1 MMNGT
6 ISVSSQQ
13 GVGSTFTVIFTFP
26 VSAEQIEANQA
37 ASPINDHTSCRFKGC
52 RLLLVDDNDLNRE
65 IAATLL
71 EDAGCL
77 VEVARDGQESL
88 EKLLK
93 VDPLYY
99 KAVLMDIQMPI
110 MNGYEA
116 ARAIRAFDDPTRASI
131 PILAVSADAFE
142 EDRQKALRAGMN
154 GHLHKP
160 IDIDL
165 LFQTLDYL
173 LAESKDE

>member
-1 MMNGT
+1 MFL
-6 ISVSSQQ
+6 SSLKTWITCAQAYDF
-13 GVGSTFTVIFTFP
+13 STP
-26 VSAEQIEANQA
+26 VTA
-37 ASPINDHTSCRFKGC
+37 
-52 RLLLVDDNDLNRE
+52 DL
-65 IAATLL
+65 T
-71 EDAGCL
+71 
-77 VEVARDGQESL
+77 
-88 EKLLK
+88 
-93 VDPLYY
+93 
-99 KAVLMDIQMPI
+99 
-110 MNGYEA
+110 YEA

-165 LFQTLDYL
+165 LFQTLDSL